1 MVIPAVVLIHSDRA
15 CYNLIWEN
23 GQLRWAII
31 SAITSDVIGCG
42 PFWFLK
48 SDMIDQANHNKYAL
62 ERLTQILSFDTRLGW
77 LIYHT
82 DYEVRYFDYWICS
95 KLFSTWWQIWFLSK
109 ILMISSGLVFLVTA
123 INTYMLMVSS
133 HFLLRMSFLPT
144 CFSCFLCPIC
154 RWTHLIITS
163 EVCMGLISTT

>member
-31 SAITSDVIGCG
+31 SAITSDVNGCG
-42 PFWFLK
+42 PFLFLEL
-48 SDMIDQANHNKYAL
+48 DMIDHNKNAH

-82 DYEVRYFDYWICS
+82 DYEVRYFDYWIFI
-95 KLFSTWWQIWFLSK
+95 KLFPTWWQIRFLSK
-109 ILMISSGLVFLVTA
+109 ILMISSRLVFLVTA

-133 HFLLRMSFLPT
+133 HFP
-144 CFSCFLCPIC
+144 LCHFCLHVFHVSSVPFADEHI
-154 RWTHLIITS
+154 
-163 EVCMGLISTT
+163 